1 MINGKFIVSR
11 ASILLMACTTALG
24 LLPGRGHAQANF
36 YEGKT
41 ITLIATTAPGGS
53 GDLRIKA
60 VVPFLRKHIPGNPN
74 VVMEYIDGGGGR
86 KGANQLYNNVKPD
99 GLTIGAASGGI
110 VGLGI
115 MREQGVSYDV
125 DKFIYLGTPE
135 SENHAII
142 YTRAD
147 LGLDNLEKLRAK
159 AGIRIG
165 GQTVG
170 HTSYVAGRLFAHL
183 MDLKDPKFVVGYTS
197 PEVDVALMNGEVDA
211 RANSAVS
218 ALRRNPE
225 WLEKRL
231 MHFHAI
237 MEIPKGVKH
246 PRLSHLPEIESFAKN
261 ERERRLLTLW
271 RGFRAIG
278 SPYILPPGTPKE
290 RVDILEAAMRRIF
303 KDPEFPKYF
312 QKLVE
317 DDPSPLTA
325 ADLTRLIR
333 DMPRDAEVQD
343 LLRRISGAA
352 PLPGR

>member
-1 MINGKFIVSR
+1 MLNLIAAITVMF
-11 ASILLMACTTALG
+11 CTSTLVF
-24 LLPGRGHAQANF
+24 AQANF

-60 VVPFLRKHIPGNPN
+60 MVPFLRKHIPGKPN

-115 MREQGVSYDV
+115 MREQGVAYDV

-159 AGIRIG
+159 PGIRIG

-170 HTSYVAGRLFAHL
+170 HTSYVAGRLFAYL
-183 MDLKDPKFVVGYTS
+183 MDFKDPKFVVGYTS
-197 PEVDVALMNGEVDA
+197 PEVDVALMSGEVDA

-225 WLEKRL
+225 WLEKRI
-231 MHFHAI
+231 MNFHAI

-246 PRLSHLPEIESFAKN
+246 PRLTHLPEIETFAKN
-261 ERERRLLTLW
+261 ERERKLLTVW
-271 RGFRAIG
+271 RGFRGVG

-290 RVDILEAAMRRIF
+290 RVDILDEAMRKIF

-312 QKLVE
+312 RKLVE

-325 ADLTRLIR
+325 SDLARVIR
-333 DMPRDAEVQD
+333 EMPRDAEVQD
-343 LLRRISGAA
+343 LLRKISGAA
-352 PLPGR
+352 PLPPR

>member
-1 MINGKFIVSR
+1 MKGRKCRFLS
-11 ASILLMACTTALG
+11 AAMLFTALVIALG
-24 LLPGRGHAQANF
+24 VFSTPARAQGNF

-60 VVPFLRKHIPGNPN
+60 MVPFLRKHIPGNPT

-86 KGANQLYNNVKPD
+86 KGANHLYHTVRPD

-115 MREQGVSYDV
+115 MREQGVTYDV

-135 SENHAII
+135 NENHAII

-159 AGIRIG
+159 PGIRIG

-170 HTSYVAGRLFAHL
+170 HTSYVAGRLFAYL
-183 MDLKDPKFVVGYTS
+183 MDFKDPKFVVGYTA

-211 RANSAVS
+211 RANAAVS

-225 WLEKRL
+225 WLEKKI

-237 MEIPKGVKH
+237 MEIPKGIKH
-246 PRLSHLPEIESFAKN
+246 PRLSHLPEIESFAKT
-261 ERERRLLTLW
+261 ERERKLLTVW
-271 RGFRAIG
+271 RGFRGVG
-278 SPYILPPGTPKE
+278 SPYILPPGTPRE
-290 RVDILEAAMRRIF
+290 RVEILEEAMRKIF

-312 QKLVE
+312 RKLVD

-325 ADLTRLIR
+325 ADLARVIKE
-333 DMPRDAEVQD
+333 MPRDAEVQE
-343 LLRRISGAA
+343 LLRKLSGAA
-352 PLPGR
+352 PLPPR